1 MEHAEDQSLRAA
13 SKVKAN
19 RDPFRMIFTEIKG
32 LFRMF
37 LLLFAS
43 NFFASTEN
51 ETETLFFRPSLHCHS

>member
-1 MEHAEDQSLRAA
+1 MEQEDQSLRAA

-19 RDPFRMIFTEIKG
+19 RDPFRMIFAEIKG

-43 NFFASTEN
+43 NFLASTES
-51 ETETLFFRPSLHCHS
+51 ETETLFFRLRFIVIR